1 MSKNETS
8 FFEVPTC
15 VYLGYINAVDEVLKY
30 CEAKL
35 RTGVSKGRDRRIGES
50 EHKTLCMSICEV
62 WDDMEGMFATRRILG
77 TMVPAK
83 LKTDWAKRVIARE
96 MSTILETLQTQVI
109 GVVRE
114 CDRRDLEATL
124 GWTSE
129 LLTLD
134 GVFARASVPHPMCNW
149 IDAQVSRL
157 YKLQETVSN
166 MVYSARP
173 MPRGRDSKVTPMD
186 FVFAVALHNSAV
198 DLAA

>member
-1 MSKNETS
+1 
-8 FFEVPTC
+8 
-15 VYLGYINAVDEVLKY
+15 
-30 CEAKL
+30 
-35 RTGVSKGRDRRIGES
+35 
-50 EHKTLCMSICEV
+50 
-62 WDDMEGMFATRRILG
+62 MEGLFAARRILG

-157 YKLQETVSN
+157 YKLQEAVSN
-166 MVYSARP
+166 MVYSSRP

-198 DLAA
+198 DLAV